1 MWALA
6 LVFRYSGMLQKR
18 EGERTMSRSKY
29 EFYKEAS
36 LSQQLAHRQ
45 PEYSDYAGAD
55 PDISLT
61 LALMNVLHKHK
72 KIDLTNPNWKFVK
85 DLLNE
90 QRKAIFATSERVNEI
105 TKMGL
110 QMPKAEEEYHGSE
123 TDD

>member
-1 MWALA
+1 MS
-6 LVFRYSGMLQKR
+6 R
-18 EGERTMSRSKY
+18 SRSKY

-36 LSQQLAHRQ
+36 LSQQLAKKM

-55 PDISLT
+55 ASISISLAV
-61 LALMNVLHKHK
+61 LNILHKHG
-72 KIDLTNPNWKFVK
+72 KIDLEKGGFKFIK

-110 QMPKAEEEYHGSE
+110 QMPKAADVVGIEDEEEAE
-123 TDD
+123 